1 MRRMTMARV
10 DTAVVE
16 IGTPT
21 VQMAQQDDTQ
31 RVLDTLT
38 LAFAADPAARWM
50 YPEPQ
55 QYLQF
60 FPAFAHAFG
69 GSAIAHRTALASEGY
84 SGAALWLPPDTAPDE
99 ERLAALLDESV
110 ADRERADSLAVF
122 EEIARYHP
130 DEPHWYLPL
139 IGVDPARQGHGYGSA
154 MLQHALRR
162 CDHER
167 LPAYLESTNPRNM
180 PLYERH
186 GFEVIGVVR
195 IGNCP
200 PIFPMLR
207 AARH

>member
-1 MRRMTMARV
+1 MALV

-16 IGTPT
+16 TWTPT
-21 VQMAQQDDTQ
+21 VQSAQQDDTQ

-38 LAFAADPAARWM
+38 LAFAADPVVRWM
-50 YPEPQ
+50 YPDPQ
-55 QYLQF
+55 QYLQS

-69 GSAIAHRTALASEGY
+69 GSAIARRTAFVSEGY

-99 ERLAALLDESV
+99 EALTALVEESV
-110 ADRERADSLAVF
+110 AAREKADAFAIF
-122 EEIARYHP
+122 EEMACYHP

-139 IGVDPARQGHGYGSA
+139 IGVDPARQGRGYGSA

-162 CDHER
+162 CDDER

-186 GFEVIGVVR
+186 GFEVIGAIR
-195 IGNCP
+195 IGNYS

-207 AARH
+207 VARR